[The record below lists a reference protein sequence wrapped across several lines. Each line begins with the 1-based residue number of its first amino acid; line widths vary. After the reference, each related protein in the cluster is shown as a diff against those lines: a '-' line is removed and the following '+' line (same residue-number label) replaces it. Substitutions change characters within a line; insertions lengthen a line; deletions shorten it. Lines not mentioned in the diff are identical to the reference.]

1 MDWLFSLLIALAA
14 NIDNLGVGIAYGS
27 RKMDISIRANLI
39 IAFLSFL
46 ATLFAANIGAFL
58 NETIQLKYAGDLGA
72 VILICAGLWIILGPA
87 ELIHQPEKAD
97 RDCSNPLDD
106 AEAVLLGIALSANA
120 VAVGLDAGLVALPIL
135 VISLFV
141 GLFSFLT
148 IAFGCSIGRVY
159 LAKRLGNAATNV
171 SGLLILAIGLYQ
183 LRC

>member
-46 ATLFAANIGAFL
+46 ATLLAASVGSLL
-58 NETIQLKYAGDLGA
+58 NKTIQLKYAGILGA
-72 VILICAGLWIILGPA
+72 VILLCVGLWIMLGPA

-97 RDCSNPLDD
+97 RDCSNHLDD
-106 AEAVLLGIALSANA
+106 GEAMLLGMALSANA
-120 VAVGLDAGLVALPIL
+120 VAGGVDAGLVALPIL
-135 VISLFV
+135 IVSLFV

-148 IAFGCSIGRVY
+148 IALGCYMGRVY

-171 SGLLILAIGLYQ
+171 SGLLMLAIGLYQ
-183 LRC
+183 LGS